1 MGKLEK
7 KNRRMMEKQDKL
19 RTKEDELLDRVIAL
33 TNASVRDAKRNMG
46 ISQPHNYSNARKS
59 TINAFMDCNDDNGT
73 CKACRSRLFGR

>member
-1 MGKLEK
+1 MGKVEK
-7 KNRRMMEKQDKL
+7 KNKRMMEKQDKL

-46 ISQPHNYSNARKS
+46 IPQSHDFVNTRKS
-59 TINAFMDCNDDNGT
+59 TINAFMDCNEDNGT